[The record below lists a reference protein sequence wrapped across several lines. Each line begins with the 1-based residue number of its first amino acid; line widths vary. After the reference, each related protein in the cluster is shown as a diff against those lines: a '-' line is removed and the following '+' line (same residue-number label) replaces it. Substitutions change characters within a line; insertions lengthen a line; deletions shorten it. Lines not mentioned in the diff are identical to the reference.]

1 MARITDLAANSSLA
15 AADLLVVVDVDDTTM
30 AATGTDKKLTVAQLL
45 SFPANAVSLPA
56 NPAGTV
62 SLTAVMMALGS
73 TCAITTNSSG
83 RVLVTMTGQAR
94 TATAAVS
101 CTTGGRYGTG
111 TAPVN
116 GAAGTGDRGGRGG
129 PGGDRPSRP
138 GRAALARRAL
148 LFPGP
153 GAGSLVCHA

>member
-30 AATGTDKKLTVAQLL
+30 AATGTDKKLTVAQRL

-62 SLTAVMMALGS
+62 SLTAVMMGLGS

-116 GAAGTGDRGGRGG
+116 GAAGTRTTF
-129 PGGDRPSRP
+129 RPPDPLAPPPPPPAPRP
-138 GRAALARRAL
+138 
-148 LFPGP
+148 FPP
-153 GAGSLVCHA
+153 HSPPSPTPPPPL

>member
-1 MARITDLAANSSLA
+1 MARITDLAATSSLA

-62 SLTAVMMALGS
+62 SLTAVMMGLGS

-116 GAAGTGDRGGRGG
+116 GAAGTGSRFAGGE
-129 PGGDRPSRP
+129 PGVTP
-138 GRAALARRAL
+138 RAAARGVSLALPELVSLGPA
-148 LFPGP
+148 PG
-153 GAGSLVCHA
+153 